1 MAIKPLRILHCAMF
15 SVNKY
20 GANYYSGHT
29 RLSNGLIRNGHFVYN
44 FSYRDVAREEAPLG
58 IKELGMKKMNK
69 RFVET
74 AERIA
79 ADVVLL
85 GHAEFIE
92 AETLMEIKKRLPH
105 CKIAMWWVDWWHNL
119 VKYDRVMSRRMP
131 LLDALF
137 MTSDPEFVREN
148 YVPTREVEKFFF
160 MPNSC
165 DPSMDTGRAYDIDAP
180 LHEVLFIGRSFGS
193 RDDLLAHFKQ
203 NMSDLNIG
211 LYGQGRENFVTG
223 HRYLELVSNS
233 RIGINFNRDN
243 SMPLYTSNRM
253 VHLAANGCLVMTP
266 DTPRMKEIFT
276 PEEVVYFSSA
286 QECEDKVRHYLA
298 HPDEAQQTAEAGRA
312 RAHTDY
318 DAKVITA
325 NMLASLYA

>member
-1 MAIKPLRILHCAMF
+1 MATKPLRILHCAMF

-92 AETLMEIKKRLPH
+92 AETLMEIKKRLPN
-105 CKIAMWWVDWWHNL
+105 CKIVMWWVDWWHNL

-137 MTSDPEFVREN
+137 MTSDPDYVREH
-148 YVPTREVEKFFF
+148 YAPTREVKKFFF

-165 DPSMDTGRAYDIDAP
+165 DPSMDTGNAYDIAEP
-180 LHEVLFIGRSFGS
+180 LHDVLFIGRSFSS
-193 RDDLLAHFKQ
+193 RDDLLDHLKQ
-203 NMSDLNIG
+203 NMGDINLG
-211 LYGQGRENFVTG
+211 LYGQGRKNFVTG
-223 HRYLELVSNS
+223 HRYMELVANS
-233 RIGINFNRDN
+233 RIGVSFNRDN

-253 VHLAANGCLVMTP
+253 VHLVANGSLVMTP
-266 DTPRMKEIFT
+266 RTPRLKEIFT
-276 PEEVVYFSSA
+276 SDEVVYFDTV
-286 QECEDKVRHYLA
+286 QDCEDKIRYYLA
-298 HPDEAQQTAEAGRA
+298 YPEEAIKIAKAGQS

-318 DAKVITA
+318 DARVISSM
-325 NMLASLYA
+325 MLKKILN

>member
-1 MAIKPLRILHCAMF
+1 MATQPLRILHCAMF

-29 RLSNGLIRNGHFVYN
+29 RLSNGFIRNGHFVYN

-74 AERIA
+74 AENIA

-92 AETLMEIKKRLPH
+92 AETLIEIKKRLPN

-119 VKYDRVMSRRMP
+119 VKYDAVMNQRMP

-137 MTSDPEFVREN
+137 MTSDPDFVREN
-148 YVPTREVEKFFF
+148 FAPTREAEKFFF

-165 DPSMDTGRAYDIDAP
+165 DPSMDKGRAYDVAEP

-193 RDDLLAHFKQ
+193 RDDLLTHFKQ
-203 NMSDLNIG
+203 SMSDLNIG

-286 QECEDKVRHYLA
+286 QDCEEKVRYYLEHYE
-298 HPDEAQQTAEAGRA
+298 EAKIIAKAGQV
-312 RAHTDY
+312 RAHKDY
-318 DAKVITA
+318 DAQVISSE
-325 NMLASLYA
+325 MLRKILA

>member
-1 MAIKPLRILHCAMF
+1 MPQKPLRILHCAMF

-29 RLSNGLIRNGHFVYN
+29 RLSNGLIRNGHFVYD
-44 FSYRDVAREEAPLG
+44 FSYRDIAREEAPLSIKKMG
-58 IKELGMKKMNK
+58 IKKMNK

-85 GHAEFIE
+85 GHAELIE
-92 AETLMEIKKRLPH
+92 TETLIEIKKRLPN

-119 VKYDRVMSRRMP
+119 VKYDRVMSQRMP

-137 MTSDPEFVREN
+137 MTSDPDFIREK
-148 YVPTREVEKFFF
+148 YAPTREVEKFFF

-165 DPSMDTGRAYDIDAP
+165 DPSMDTGNAYKLENPCHD
-180 LHEVLFIGRSFGS
+180 VVFIGRSFGS
-193 RDDLLAHFKQ
+193 RDNLTNHIKQ
-203 NMSDLNIG
+203 SMSDLNIG
-211 LYGQGRENFVTG
+211 FYGQGRANFVTG
-223 HRYLELVSNS
+223 HRYLDIVSNS
-233 RIGINFNRDN
+233 RIGINFSRDN

-276 PEEVVYFSSA
+276 SKEVVYFSTA
-286 QECEDKVRHYLA
+286 QDCEEKIRHYLA
-298 HPDEAQQTAEAGRA
+298 HPDEARKIAEAGQKRS
-312 RAHTDY
+312 HEDY
-318 DAKVITA
+318 DAKIITA
-325 NMLASLYA
+325 DMLRTLS